1 MLWDSFWNVV
11 VLDGLRLINLMAM
24 YLVEML
30 LDRLR
35 YTLGSG
41 LKLSLHKMLLMLN
54 IKSSLSNRREV
65 GWVYL
70 NFDLI

>member
-1 MLWDSFWNVV
+1 V